1 LTGEQG
7 GIAGKKIGG
16 VEREWSKLDCELVGL
31 VDGWIGE
38 IMASGERAYTEI
50 GAFDA
55 KTKLSEILRKV
66 EQGERFT
73 ITRRGQA
80 VANLVPVAP
89 DRSAA
94 RVAAAVEAL
103 RNFPKIEGISG
114 DTVLEWIREG
124 RK

>member
-1 LTGEQG
+1 
-7 GIAGKKIGG
+7 
-16 VEREWSKLDCELVGL
+16 
-31 VDGWIGE
+31 
-38 IMASGERAYTEI
+38 MAIEESRFREI

-66 EQGERFT
+66 DQGERFT
-73 ITRRGQA
+73 ITVRGRP

-89 DRSAA
+89 DRSAEK
-94 RVAAAVEAL
+94 VAAAVKAL
-103 RNFPKIEGISG
+103 LNFPRIEGVSG

>member
-1 LTGEQG
+1 MPAVNPT
-7 GIAGKKIGG
+7 
-16 VEREWSKLDCELVGL
+16 
-31 VDGWIGE
+31 
-38 IMASGERAYTEI
+38 YTEI

-73 ITRRGQA
+73 ITRNGKA
-80 VANLVPVAP
+80 VANLVPAERRPTAEDVAK
-89 DRSAA
+89 
-94 RVAAAVEAL
+94 AVDGL
-103 RNFPKIEGISG
+103 INFPRIKGISG

>member
-1 LTGEQG
+1 MTV
-7 GIAGKKIGG
+7 
-16 VEREWSKLDCELVGL
+16 VEET
-31 VDGWIGE
+31 
-38 IMASGERAYTEI
+38 YTEI

-73 ITRRGQA
+73 ITVRGRA

-103 RNFPKIEGISG
+103 RSFPKIEGISG